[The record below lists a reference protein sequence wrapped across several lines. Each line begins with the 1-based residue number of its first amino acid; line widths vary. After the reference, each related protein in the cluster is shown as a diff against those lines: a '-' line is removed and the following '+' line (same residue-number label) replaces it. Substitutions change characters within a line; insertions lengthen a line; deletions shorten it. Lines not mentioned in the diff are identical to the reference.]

1 MDNIKDNEIF
11 NLAFEEILHYN
22 ISDIN
27 PNDIVKSHVSKKEA
41 LNHYRHHD
49 TIFTFYYK
57 HAEDDYTIIELW
69 GEKMNAEKYLEYLN
83 NKRKMKEMMWDTTIL
98 ISIISIV
105 FISILL
111 LCIGLILVFVDVSV
125 VLVDK
130 NIGLHKLFLSNSI
143 FGGIL
148 GAIIIF
154 VAIEFLKSNSL
165 KCIKHA
171 FKAYKEFKEE

>member
-1 MDNIKDNEIF
+1 
-11 NLAFEEILHYN
+11 
-22 ISDIN
+22 
-27 PNDIVKSHVSKKEA
+27 
-41 LNHYRHHD
+41 
-49 TIFTFYYK
+49 
-57 HAEDDYTIIELW
+57 
-69 GEKMNAEKYLEYLN
+69 MNAEKYLEYLN

-171 FKAYKEFKEE
+171 FKAYKEFKEEQWTLKLK